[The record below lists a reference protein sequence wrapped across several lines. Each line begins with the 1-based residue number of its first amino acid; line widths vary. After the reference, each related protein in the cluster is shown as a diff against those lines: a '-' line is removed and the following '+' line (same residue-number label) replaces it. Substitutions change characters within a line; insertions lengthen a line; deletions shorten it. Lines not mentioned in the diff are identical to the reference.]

1 MTEKAEEVKNEE
13 TEVKATKSSEVTD
26 SSLTAPVNPLA
37 RSVEVTVSQDAVS
50 AGTESRLKG
59 YAKKARVDGFR
70 RGHVPMNIVRSLY
83 GQEAYSEALNEEIG
97 KAVEKAITEGG
108 FRIAGTPEVVPAK
121 DMPTDGKSDLKFE
134 AHFEVIPEVETPDFA
149 NLELHRFVCEVTDK
163 EVTDTLNVMLKQRA
177 TYKDVE
183 RASQKDDEVTV
194 DFEGKIDG
202 VAFDGGTAKDY
213 AFIVGAGQMLPEFD
227 AAATGLKAGENSSSR
242 SRLTT
247 VRRTSPARSPTSPSP

>member
-83 GQEAYSEALNEEIG
+83 GQEAYSEALNE
-97 KAVEKAITEGG
+97 
-108 FRIAGTPEVVPAK
+108 
-121 DMPTDGKSDLKFE
+121 
-134 AHFEVIPEVETPDFA
+134 
-149 NLELHRFVCEVTDK
+149 
-163 EVTDTLNVMLKQRA
+163 
-177 TYKDVE
+177 
-183 RASQKDDEVTV
+183 
-194 DFEGKIDG
+194 
-202 VAFDGGTAKDY
+202 
-213 AFIVGAGQMLPEFD
+213 
-227 AAATGLKAGENSSSR
+227 
-242 SRLTT
+242 
-247 VRRTSPARSPTSPSP
+247 